1 MGPPS
6 GKATIPLF
14 MYSIATTAIVYQN
27 YIFIA
32 FLFKEHR
39 AYEWLCT
46 GEKDQMGGD
55 FFVCKEQENYI
66 QFLLVLGLIIQFI
79 SGSVGSIL
87 INVLSKK
94 KYVSRVAFAFLFTGW
109 TLLSVALSY
118 SKHYMEG
125 YSQIGTSGESG
136 ESGESGDDLG
146 TLRRGFQTI
155 SLLFNLAFACF
166 GIGSDNSYLP
176 IIYYVNEKYPVE
188 QGERTRKSGDPA
200 NGSGQAEGVNGQAGG
215 VNGQAGG
222 VNGHTESTHHRSE
235 SKLGA
240 LKNILKN
247 KNYILI
253 STMSS
258 LAVLSLFV
266 GNVLLAALNALE
278 GKNNITVVVALYI
291 LLCIVPSFFI
301 ANLLDERE
309 GRTGDNVEIT
319 QQAAPN
325 VEITQKVAPNMK
337 ITQQTAPNV
346 ESTQLCGNI
355 HLDALKNQVKSPF
368 YQFIVIEFFTV
379 TFSICYFMFS
389 LFDIYEHSV
398 FGDTLNIYSLL
409 LPSSFIITLT
419 FGIIADI
426 ISIYNFMSFNL
437 ILGISVFSLTWI
449 YYKTASVFVG
459 YLSLIIYFFHQSF
472 FANHMYMYMSTVFPE
487 HNFAV
492 LIGIINAFA
501 SVAFFLSFKSFEYIK
516 YHGGPVHSQLLTQVI
531 IISYVLLFLFHV
543 FYIKRKATSGQFMM
557 TKGGTS
563 EVAQTNV

>member
-6 GKATIPLF
+6 GKTTIPLF

-32 FLFKEHR
+32 FLFKRYR
-39 AYEWLCT
+39 AYEWLCK
-46 GEKDQMGGD
+46 GESDQMGGD

-66 QFLLVLGLIIQFI
+66 QFLLVSGLIIQFI
-79 SGSVGSIL
+79 SGSIGSML

-94 KYVSRVAFAFLFTGW
+94 KYVSRVAFSFLFAGW
-109 TLLSVALSY
+109 ILLSVALSY

-125 YSQIGTSGESG
+125 YSQIGTSGKRS
-136 ESGESGDDLG
+136 DALG
-146 TLRRGFQTI
+146 TLWGGFETI

-188 QGERTRKSGDPA
+188 KGEKTSKSGDPTNENGLAESA
-200 NGSGQAEGVNGQAGG
+200 NNGG
-215 VNGQAGG
+215 
-222 VNGHTESTHHRSE
+222 E

-240 LKNILKN
+240 LRNLLKN

-266 GNVLLAALNALE
+266 GNVLLAALNVFE

-291 LLCIVPSFFI
+291 LVCIVPSFFI
-301 ANLLDERE
+301 ANLLDERGE
-309 GRTGDNVEIT
+309 GRTSDNVVIS
-319 QQAAPN
+319 QQIAPN
-325 VEITQKVAPNMK
+325 R
-337 ITQQTAPNV
+337 
-346 ESTQLCGNI
+346 ESTQVWGKI

-368 YQFIVIEFFTV
+368 YQFIVIEFFTI

-398 FGDTLNIYSLL
+398 FGDTLNIYSLV

-437 ILGISVFSLTWI
+437 VLGISVFSLTWV
-449 YYKTASVFVG
+449 YYKTTSVFVG

-472 FANHMYMYMSTVFPE
+472 FANHMYMYMSTVFGE
-487 HNFAV
+487 NNFAV

-516 YHGGPVHSQLLTQVI
+516 YHGGPVYSQMLIQIVI
-531 IISYVLLFLFHV
+531 LSYVLLFLFHV
-543 FYIKRKATSGQFMM
+543 FYIKKKAASGQFMT
-557 TKGGTS
+557 TKRGTS

>member
-32 FLFKEHR
+32 FLFKKYR

-46 GEKDQMGGD
+46 GESSQMGGD

-66 QFLLVLGLIIQFI
+66 QFLLVSGLIIQFI

-94 KYVSRVAFAFLFTGW
+94 KYVSRVAFAFLFAGW
-109 TLLSVALSY
+109 TFLSVALSY
-118 SKHYMEG
+118 SKHYMQG
-125 YSQIGTSGESG
+125 YSPIGTNGEIVDG
-136 ESGESGDDLG
+136 LG
-146 TLRRGFQTI
+146 TRRGAFQTI

-188 QGERTRKSGDPA
+188 RGERARKG
-200 NGSGQAEGVNGQAGG
+200 GKAEGE
-215 VNGQAGG
+215 
-222 VNGHTESTHHRSE
+222 NGHTGGERGPTGSANHRGE
-235 SKLGA
+235 SKLSA
-240 LKNILKN
+240 LKNLLKN

-266 GNVLLAALNALE
+266 GNVLLAALNAFE
-278 GKNNITVVVALYI
+278 GEKNNITVVVALYI
-291 LLCIVPSFFI
+291 LVCIVPSFFI
-301 ANLLDERE
+301 ANLLDARE
-309 GRTGDNVEIT
+309 EGTSENVAT
-319 QQAAPN
+319 
-325 VEITQKVAPNMK
+325 
-337 ITQQTAPNV
+337 
-346 ESTQLCGNI
+346 TQLCGKI

-368 YQFIVIEFFTV
+368 YQFIVIEFFTI

-398 FGDTLNIYSLL
+398 FGDTLNIYSLV

-426 ISIYNFMSFNL
+426 ISIYNFIGLNL
-437 ILGISVFSLTWI
+437 VLGISVFSLTFV

-472 FANHMYMYMSTVFPE
+472 FANHMYMYMSTVFGE
-487 HNFAV
+487 NNFAV

-516 YHGGPVHSQLLTQVI
+516 YHGGHVHSQVLTQMI
-531 IISYVLLFLFHV
+531 ILSYVLLFLFHV
-543 FYIKRKATSGQFMM
+543 FYIKRKGASGQFMK
-557 TKGGTS
+557 TKEGAS

>member
-1 MGPPS
+1 MGRPS
-6 GKATIPLF
+6 GKTTIPLF

-32 FLFKEHR
+32 FLFKRYR

-46 GEKDQMGGD
+46 GQSNQMGGD

-66 QFLLVLGLIIQFI
+66 QFLLVSGLIIQFI
-79 SGSVGSIL
+79 SGSIGSML
-87 INVLSKK
+87 INVMSKK
-94 KYVSRVAFAFLFTGW
+94 KYVSRVAFSFLFTGW
-109 TLLSVALSY
+109 TLLSVALLY
-118 SKHYMEG
+118 SKRYMEG
-125 YSQIGTSGESG
+125 YSPNGSSGERSNG
-136 ESGESGDDLG
+136 LG
-146 TLRRGFQTI
+146 LLPGGFQTI

-188 QGERTRKSGDPA
+188 KGERTHKS
-200 NGSGQAEGVNGQAGG
+200 V
-215 VNGQAGG
+215 
-222 VNGHTESTHHRSE
+222 ESTDEKGHAEMTNYGGE

-266 GNVLLAALNALE
+266 GNVLLAALNVFE
-278 GKNNITVVVALYI
+278 GESNITVVVGLYI
-291 LLCIVPSFFI
+291 LVCVVPSFFI
-301 ANLLDERE
+301 ANLLDERGE
-309 GRTGDNVEIT
+309 GKTSDNVAISEQIT
-319 QQAAPN
+319 PN
-325 VEITQKVAPNMK
+325 R
-337 ITQQTAPNV
+337 
-346 ESTQLCGNI
+346 ESTQVYGNI
-355 HLDALKNQVKSPF
+355 HLDVLKNQVKSPF
-368 YQFIVIEFFTV
+368 YQFIVIEFFTI

-398 FGDTLNIYSLL
+398 FGDTLNIYSLV
-409 LPSSFIITLT
+409 LPSSFIITLV

-437 ILGISVFSLTWI
+437 ILGISVFSLTWV
-449 YYKTASVFVG
+449 YYKTASVLVG

-472 FANHMYMYMSTVFPE
+472 FANHMYMYMSTVFGE
-487 HNFAV
+487 NNFAV

-516 YHGGPVHSQLLTQVI
+516 YYGGPVHSQMLIQMVI
-531 IISYVLLFLFHV
+531 LSYVLLFLFHV
-543 FYIKRKATSGQFMM
+543 FYIKKKAASGQFMT
-557 TKGGTS
+557 TKGDTS
-563 EVAQTNV
+563 EVTQNNI

>member
-6 GKATIPLF
+6 GKTIIPLF

-27 YIFIA
+27 YIFVA
-32 FLFKEHR
+32 FLFKRYR
-39 AYEWLCT
+39 AYEWLCK
-46 GEKDQMGGD
+46 GGSDKMGGD
-55 FFVCKEQENYI
+55 FFVCKEQENCI
-66 QFLLVLGLIIQFI
+66 QFLLVSGLIIQFI
-79 SGSVGSIL
+79 SGSIGSIL
-87 INVLSKK
+87 INVFSKK
-94 KYVSRVAFAFLFTGW
+94 KYVSRVAFAFLFAGW

-125 YSQIGTSGESG
+125 YSKVGTSGASPD
-136 ESGESGDDLG
+136 SLG
-146 TLRRGFQTI
+146 THHDVFQTI
-155 SLLFNLAFACF
+155 SLLFTLAFACF

-176 IIYYVNEKYPVE
+176 IIYYVNENYPVE
-188 QGERTRKSGDPA
+188 QGEGTRKSGDPA
-200 NGSGQAEGVNGQAGG
+200 KDSSDPANESQHAESANHPG
-215 VNGQAGG
+215 
-222 VNGHTESTHHRSE
+222 E

-240 LKNILKN
+240 LKKMLKN

-266 GNVLLAALNALE
+266 GNVLLALLNAFKGE
-278 GKNNITVVVALYI
+278 NNITVVVSMYI
-291 LLCIVPSFFI
+291 LVCIVPAFFI
-301 ANLLDERE
+301 ANLLDE
-309 GRTGDNVEIT
+309 GRGKTTDDNVAISQQIT
-319 QQAAPN
+319 PN
-325 VEITQKVAPNMK
+325 TK
-337 ITQQTAPNV
+337 
-346 ESTQLCGNI
+346 STQLWGQI
-355 HLDALKNQVKSPF
+355 DLDALKNQVKSPF
-368 YQFIVIEFFTV
+368 YQFIVVEFFTI

-398 FGDTLNIYSLL
+398 FGDTLNVYSLV

-426 ISIYNFMSFNL
+426 ISIYNFISFNL
-437 ILGISVFSLTWI
+437 ILGISVFSLTWV

-472 FANHMYMYMSTVFPE
+472 FANHMYMYMSTVFRE

-516 YHGGPVHSQLLTQVI
+516 YYGGPVHSQVLIQIVI
-531 IISYVLLFLFHV
+531 LSYVLLFLFHI
-543 FYIKRKATSGQFMM
+543 FNIKRKAASGQFMT
-557 TKGGTS
+557 TKSSAS
-563 EVAQTNV
+563 EVTQNNI